1 MRVVNMM
8 KRICWLALLIGI
20 WVTLF
25 SCSNHHA
32 EETVLK
38 QAENGIVSVVTL
50 HHKGDNVIKQSL
62 RTEVH
67 YEDIGLA
74 SKEEAE
80 KYVATDTGF
89 FKLSFSQY
97 KDVKGV
103 EYSVVFNDDYLVE
116 EMILDFKKLDFE
128 KVMSLRGIWIAEQA
142 PENKNVSLG
151 RTIKML
157 EDAGYQ
163 IIKSNRQRA
172 VIFGLSVYL

>member
-1 MRVVNMM
+1 MM

-25 SCSNHHA
+25 SCSSHHA

-80 KYVATDTGF
+80 KYVTTDTGF
-89 FKLSFSQY
+89 FKLSFS
-97 KDVKGV
+97 
-103 EYSVVFNDDYLVE
+103 N
-116 EMILDFKKLDFE
+116 
-128 KVMSLRGIWIAEQA
+128 
-142 PENKNVSLG
+142 
-151 RTIKML
+151 IKML
-157 EDAGYQ
+157 RELSIRSFLMT
-163 IIKSNRQRA
+163 II
-172 VIFGLSVYL
+172 